1 MRKQVQLEAINP
13 LTAIIFRGLFRE
25 EALDLA
31 DRAKRESDS
40 VMQSFYAIESAARII
55 LVRLFHHLR
64 QTEEETFEWPTSVDV
79 QNLRSHV
86 NGAIQYLTQEF
97 GIDPCRLNVDAV
109 ISRADEI
116 LLEKR
121 APQLPEEIE

>member
-13 LTAIIFRGLFRE
+13 LTAIIFRELFRE

-31 DRAKRESDS
+31 DRGRRENDS
-40 VMQSFYAIESAARII
+40 IMQSFYAIESAARII

-64 QTEEETFEWPTSVDV
+64 KTEEETLEWPTSIDV

-86 NGAIQYLTQEF
+86 VGAIQYLTQEF
-97 GIDPCRLNVDAV
+97 GIDPCRLTVDVV

-116 LLEKR
+116 LIEKS